1 MPRPVKTKTL
11 QEYADSICD
20 AVMRGEIMNAA
31 YSLRSLPKDSAIA
44 STAYV
49 VDKVHGSSYYHS
61 FLTVL
66 ATFAGS

>member
-20 AVMRGEIMNAA
+20 TVMHGELMNAA
-31 YSLRSLPKDSAIA
+31 YSLRALPKDSAIA
-44 STAYV
+44 TTAYV
-49 VDKVHGSSYYHS
+49 VDKVRSTSHYQS
-61 FLTVL
+61 FLDVL